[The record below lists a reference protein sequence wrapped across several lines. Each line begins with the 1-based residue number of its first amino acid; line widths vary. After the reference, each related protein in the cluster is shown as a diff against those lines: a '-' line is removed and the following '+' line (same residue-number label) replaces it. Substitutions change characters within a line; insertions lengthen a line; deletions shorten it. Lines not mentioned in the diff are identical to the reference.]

1 LSFLAITAALAIVIA
16 FLLPASRQVILP
28 PGYPDAHNLV
38 MLAGPYYDNGVSAER
53 ANDILDPYPT
63 VSVEQFL
70 SLKNSTEK
78 NRTDGQLTGL
88 AFYLPAHLQAG
99 QSTLYIARTSA
110 ELFRLLNIPIPPARD
125 HAASLVLTRTAW
137 RKYFNGDPRIV
148 GRQVQIAG
156 QRALVTQILSP
167 DRWTLPARVDGW
179 LIESETAQAAQP
191 AYARGFALARLSH
204 AARTGNIGPEPFNYI
219 ALPARTGRP
228 LFRSLLFEIFFGC
241 LLAPITTSLSS
252 LGDYPRRMPRRWLF
266 LAAKSAL
273 VLPIVIFGALD
284 LTNIGSLPGP
294 SALMLAFP
302 GAALAMRWIL
312 ADQRRRCPVC
322 LRHLANPVRIGHS
335 SRMLLEWYG
344 TELMCLR
351 GHGLLHIPERPSIWF
366 SAQRWMDLGPSW
378 SGLFP

>member
-1 LSFLAITAALAIVIA
+1 M
-16 FLLPASRQVILP
+16 ILP
-28 PGYPDAHNLV
+28 PRYPDAHNLV
-38 MLAGPYYDNGVSAER
+38 MLTGPYYDAGVSAER

-70 SLKNSTEK
+70 SLKNRTEQD
-78 NRTDGQLTGL
+78 RADDQLIGL
-88 AFYLPAHLQAG
+88 AFYLPSHLRAG
-99 QSTLYIARTSA
+99 QSTLYVARTTA
-110 ELFRLLNIPIPPARD
+110 ELFRLLNIPIPQARGQ
-125 HAASLVLTRTAW
+125 STSMILTRTAW
-137 RKYFNGDPRIV
+137 RKYFNSDPRIV
-148 GRQVQIAG
+148 GRQIQVAG
-156 QRALVTQILSP
+156 HPALITQILSP
-167 DRWTLPARVDGW
+167 DQWTLPGHVDGW
-179 LIESETAQAAQP
+179 LIESETALAAQP
-191 AYARGFALARLSH
+191 AYAEGYALARLSH
-204 AARTGNIGPEPFNYI
+204 AARSGNIGTEPFNYI
-219 ALPARTGRP
+219 ALSARTGRP

-266 LAAKSAL
+266 LAAKFAL

-284 LTNIGSLPGP
+284 LTNLGSLPGP

-302 GAALAMRWIL
+302 GAAFAMRWIL

-335 SRMLLEWYG
+335 SRMLLEWHG